1 MIMIMI
7 MIMKK
12 YIVEKNMLKIELNDS
27 LTILQFKELFNQQ
40 IKQSK
45 NIKKTIVDILHI
57 INQELN
63 KRN

>member
-1 MIMIMI
+1 

-12 YIVEKNMLKIELNDS
+12 YIVGKNMLKIELNDS

-45 NIKKTIVDILHI
+45 NIKKTIVDILHL

-63 KRN
+63 KIN

>member
-1 MIMIMI
+1 MI

-12 YIVEKNMLKIELNDS
+12 YIVGKNMLKIELNDS

-45 NIKKTIVDILHI
+45 NIKKTIVDILHL

-63 KRN
+63 KIN

>member
-1 MIMIMI
+1 

-12 YIVEKNMLKIELNDS
+12 YIVGKNMLKIELNDS

-45 NIKKTIVDILHI
+45 NIKKTIVDILHL

>member
-1 MIMIMI
+1 MIMI

-45 NIKKTIVDILHI
+45 NIKKTIVDILHL

-63 KRN
+63 KIN

>member
-1 MIMIMI
+1 MI

-12 YIVEKNMLKIELNDS
+12 YIVGKNMLKIELNDS